1 MSLAV
6 VGTGTEI
13 GKTITCAMLLT
24 RYANDFKISYWK
36 PIATGSEEG
45 RDTQT
50 IHDLCG
56 HLVEVLEEDFLFKP
70 PVSPHLAARW
80 EKKQIHPLDLIAH
93 LNKHRNQ
100 AKDRALLVEGIG
112 GLLVPINDQGD
123 LLADL
128 IRKMKLACLLVASS
142 QLGTINHTL
151 LSLEAMRSRNLKLA
165 GVILNGPSNPENREA
180 IELFG
185 KVKVIDEIEPM
196 SPISKNT
203 LLQATK
209 TFDREGILTPYFQQT

>member
-24 RYANDFKISYWK
+24 RYSSDFKISYWK

-45 RDTQT
+45 RDTQ
-50 IHDLCG
+50 IIQDLCG
-56 HLVEVLEEDFLFKP
+56 HLVEVLEEDFIFKP

-80 EKKQIHPLDLIAH
+80 ENKKIPPLDLIAS
-93 LNKHRNQ
+93 LNKHR
-100 AKDRALLVEGIG
+100 AKSNDRALLVEGIG

-128 IRKMKLACLLVASS
+128 IVKMELTCLLVASS

-151 LSLEAMRSRNLKLA
+151 LSLEAMRSRNLKIA

-180 IELFG
+180 IESFG
-185 KVKVIDEIEPM
+185 KVRVIDEIKPIN
-196 SPISKNT
+196 PISKST
-203 LLQATK
+203 LLQH
-209 TFDREGILTPYFQQT
+209 P